1 MPYHYGASS
10 SDVEWWPDSAED
22 GNQGDEDKTEEPKLQ
37 SSSPSSNDGWDYNV
51 SAKGMYTKQALE
63 ASLTL
68 LRDIAATST
77 KDWHEAVESFGP
89 PEDEALRQTV
99 TREEMERLLHRGKF
113 LDEICRQV
121 INALHERDMA
131 VQKATSL
138 EREVRL
144 LRQDMIRLGE
154 NLYSSPCGSN
164 FVRDVRRV
172 ATGLIQVGRDGSEG

>member
-1 MPYHYGASS
+1 
-10 SDVEWWPDSAED
+10 
-22 GNQGDEDKTEEPKLQ
+22 
-37 SSSPSSNDGWDYNV
+37 
-51 SAKGMYTKQALE
+51 MYTRQALE

-77 KDWHEAVESFGP
+77 KDWHEAGVLLAPISYEYHLMFFFTVESFGP

-113 LDEICRQV
+113 LDEIRRQV

-172 ATGLIQVGRDGSEG
+172 ATGLIQVGRDGSEGREHRERRKLCLEPYPQRRIYDVTHKEDI